1 MKLRIQ
7 EIDLTK
13 SENIDLGLNYKEK
26 SSVIKI
32 ENSKNKFNKIDL
44 QSTYKNDN
52 TSQLA
57 VTFESN
63 LIHDIIH
70 LLQP

>member
-1 MKLRIQ
+1 M
-7 EIDLTK
+7 
-13 SENIDLGLNYKEK
+13 GLNYKEK